1 MSLTQS
7 LSTALAGLRV
17 TQAGL
22 SVVSGNV
29 ANANT
34 AGYIAKTLNQASV
47 SSAGAGDS
55 VRVES
60 INRVLD
66 MFVQAQLRTES
77 SGGAFAS
84 QRAAFHQQLQ
94 QIYGQ
99 PGSTTTFDALFN
111 DFATAAQALATSP
124 DSASTRTGLL
134 GAAQALAQ
142 QLNIMTNSVQT
153 LRSQADLGI
162 SNDVLL
168 ANQALQKI
176 ASINRQLATGGADDN
191 TASVLKDQRDQAID
205 QLAKLMDIRVVQG
218 ANNQVTVYTGSGFQL
233 VGTEASQLAFT
244 TTGTITPSMQW
255 NADPTK
261 SGLGTIRLVAP
272 DGSATDLLAAGGIH
286 SGELAAYVEMR
297 DRMLVQAQDQLD
309 ELAAQMSKAL
319 SDLTTNG
326 TPVTVG
332 PNAGFTVDIANV
344 LPGNTVQ
351 ITYTDASSVQHKIT
365 VVRVEDPAA
374 LPLSDSFTPDPN
386 DRVVGISFA
395 GGAAMVASRLT
406 AALGSTGL
414 QFSNPSGSLLQVLNG
429 GLATTVDTLS
439 ATATMTSFT
448 SGNPQLPLFT
458 DGSGAPFT
466 GAITANG
473 AQTTGF
479 AGRIA
484 VNPALFADP
493 TRLVIFQTTPATP
506 PGDATRPNF
515 ISDQLTSAS
524 FLFSPAT
531 GIGGSAAPFNG
542 RLSAFIGQVVGFQAQ
557 AANAA
562 TNLKDGQEI
571 VVNALQQRFN
581 EKSGVSIDLE
591 MSRLLTLQNAYG
603 ANARVMTT
611 VKQMFDILLQ
621 M

>member
-22 SVVSGNV
+22 SVVAGNV

-34 AGYIAKTLNQASV
+34 AGYITKTLEQVSV
-47 SSAGAGDS
+47 STAGAGDS
-55 VRVES
+55 VRVAS

-66 MFVQAQLRTES
+66 QFVQAQLRMES
-77 SGGAFAS
+77 SGGAFATL
-84 QRAAFHQQLQ
+84 RASFHEQLQ

-111 DFATAAQALATSP
+111 DFTTAAQALATSP
-124 DSASTRTGLL
+124 DSASTRTALL

-142 QLNIMTNSVQT
+142 QLNSMTNSIQA
-153 LRSQADLGI
+153 LRGQADLGI
-162 SNDVLL
+162 SNDVVLV
-168 ANQALQKI
+168 NQALQKI
-176 ASINRQLATGGADDN
+176 ASINQQLATGGADDN
-191 TASVLKDQRDQAID
+191 TAAVLKDQRDQAID

-218 ANNQVTVYTGSGFQL
+218 ANNQVMVYTGTGFQL
-233 VGTEASQLAFT
+233 AGTEASQLSFN

-255 NADPTK
+255 NADPTQ
-261 SGLGTIRLVAP
+261 SRLSTITLTGP
-272 DGSATDLLAAGGIH
+272 DGAGIDLLAAGGIR

-297 DRMLVQAQDQLD
+297 DRTFVQAQEQLD
-309 ELAAQMSKAL
+309 ELAAQMAKAL
-319 SDLTTNG
+319 SDLTTAG

-351 ITYTDASSVQHKIT
+351 ITYTDASSVQHRIT

-374 LPLSDSFTPDPN
+374 LPLSDSLTADPN

-406 AALGSTGL
+406 AALGSTGM

-439 ATATMTSFT
+439 ATATMTSLT

-458 DGSGAPFT
+458 DAAAPFT
-466 GAITANG
+466 GAITADG
-473 AQTTGF
+473 MQMTGF
-479 AGRIA
+479 AGRI
-484 VNPALFADP
+484 
-493 TRLVIFQTTPATP
+493 
-506 PGDATRPNF
+506 
-515 ISDQLTSAS
+515 
-524 FLFSPAT
+524 
-531 GIGGSAAPFNG
+531 
-542 RLSAFIGQVVGFQAQ
+542 
-557 AANAA
+557 
-562 TNLKDGQEI
+562 E
-571 VVNALQQRFN
+571 
-581 EKSGVSIDLE
+581 
-591 MSRLLTLQNAYG
+591 
-603 ANARVMTT
+603 
-611 VKQMFDILLQ
+611 
-621 M
+621 

>member
-22 SVVSGNV
+22 SVVAGNV

-34 AGYIAKTLNQASV
+34 AGYITKNLNQVAV

-60 INRVLD
+60 VNRVLD
-66 MFVQAQLRTES
+66 QFVQAQLRTES
-77 SGGAFAS
+77 SGGAFAT
-84 QRAAFHQQLQ
+84 QRASFHDQLQ
-94 QIYGQ
+94 RIFGQ
-99 PGSTTTFDALFN
+99 PGSTTTFDSIFN
-111 DFATAAQALATSP
+111 DFTTAAQALATTP
-124 DSASTRTGLL
+124 DSPSTRTALL

-142 QLNIMTNSVQT
+142 QLNSMTNSVQT

-162 SNDVLL
+162 SNDIVL

-176 ASINRQLATGGADDN
+176 ASINQQLATGGPDDN
-191 TASVLKDQRDQAID
+191 TATVLEDQRDQAID

-218 ANNQVTVYTGSGFQL
+218 ANNQITVYSGAGFQL
-233 VGTEASQLAFT
+233 AGTEASRLAFT
-244 TTGTITPSMQW
+244 QTGTITPSMQW

-261 SGLGTIRLVAP
+261 SDLSTISLIGP
-272 DGSATDLLAAGGIH
+272 DGAATDLLAAGGIR
-286 SGELAAYVEMR
+286 SGEIAAFVEMR
-297 DRMLVQAQDQLD
+297 DRTLVQAQGQLD

-326 TPVTVG
+326 APVTVG

-374 LPLSDSFTPDPN
+374 LPLSNSLTPDPN

-395 GGAAMVASRLT
+395 GGAAAVAARLT
-406 AALGSTGL
+406 AALGSTGM

-458 DGSGAPFT
+458 DASAPFT
-466 GAITANG
+466 GEITADG
-473 AQTTGF
+473 TQTTGF

-484 VNPALFADP
+484 VNPALFTDP
-493 TRLVIFQTTPATP
+493 TRLVIFQTAPPTPL
-506 PGDATRPNF
+506 GDATRPNF
-515 ISDQLTSAS
+515 ISDQLTSGA

-531 GIGGSAAPFNG
+531 GIGGSAAPFDG
-542 RLSAFIGQVVGFQAQ
+542 TLSAFIGQVVGFQAQ

-571 VVNALQQRFN
+571 VVNALQQRFT

>member
-22 SVVSGNV
+22 SVVAGNV

-34 AGYIAKTLNQASV
+34 AGYITKNLNQIAV

-55 VRVES
+55 VRVDS

-66 MFVQAQLRTES
+66 QFVQAQLRTES
-77 SGGAFAS
+77 SGGAFATQLAS
-84 QRAAFHQQLQ
+84 FHDQLQ
-94 QIYGQ
+94 RIYGQ
-99 PGSTTTFDALFN
+99 PGSTTTFDAIFN
-111 DFATAAQALATSP
+111 DFTTAAQALSTSP
-124 DSASTRTGLL
+124 DSPATRTALL

-142 QLNIMTNSVQT
+142 QLNSMTNTVQA
-153 LRSQADLGI
+153 LRGQADLGI
-162 SNDVLL
+162 ANDVVL

-176 ASINRQLATGGADDN
+176 ASINQQLATGGADDN
-191 TASVLKDQRDQAID
+191 TATVLEDQRDQAID
-205 QLAKLMDIRVVQG
+205 QLAKLMDVRVVQG
-218 ANNQVTVYTGSGFQL
+218 ANNQVTVYSGAGFQL
-233 VGTEASQLAFT
+233 AGTDASQLVFN

-255 NADPTK
+255 NANPAT
-261 SGLGTIRLVAP
+261 SGLSTIGLRGP
-272 DGSATDLLAAGGIH
+272 DGSITDLLAADGIR

-297 DRMLVQAQDQLD
+297 DRTLVQAQDQLD

-326 TPVTVG
+326 TAVTVG

-344 LPGNTVQ
+344 LPGNTVD

-374 LPLSDSFTPDPN
+374 LPLPNSLTADPN
-386 DRVVGISFA
+386 DRVVGVSFV
-395 GGAAMVASRLT
+395 GGAAAVAARLT

-429 GLATTVDTLS
+429 GLATTVDALS
-439 ATATMTSFT
+439 ATATMTSLT

-458 DGSGAPFT
+458 DATVPFT
-466 GAITANG
+466 GEITSG
-473 AQTTGF
+473 GRQMTGF

-484 VNPALFADP
+484 VNPVLFTDP
-493 TRLVIFQTTPATP
+493 TRLVVFNTAPPTPI
-506 PGDATRPNF
+506 GDATRPNF
-515 ISDQLTSAS
+515 ISSQLTSAS
-524 FLFSPAT
+524 FRFSPAT

-542 RLSAFIGQVVGFQAQ
+542 TLSAFIGQIVGFQGQ

-562 TNLKDGQEI
+562 TNLKDGQDI
-571 VVNALQQRFN
+571 VVNALQQRFTD
-581 EKSGVSIDLE
+581 KSGVSIDLE
-591 MSRLLTLQNAYG
+591 MSRLLTLQNTYG

-611 VKQMFDILLQ
+611 AKQMFETLLQ